1 MSRNSLNVLA
11 DKLAEKSGLSQI
23 ESELFIRK
31 MFDVCHQG
39 LDADKMVKMRWLGT
53 FKVTSVKDRESV
65 DVNTGERILIEGRDK
80 ISFTPDNILKEIVNK
95 PFAQFE
101 TVVVNEGVDFDS
113 IDKKYEDSLEDEEQ
127 EREQDV
133 IRPAVDVVEPLL
145 PENAFSTESTVSGV
159 IDFLDIPETPSL
171 DAPETPS
178 EDSNVVVIG
187 EETAEISEETAEI
200 SEEKE
205 SEVDTSVQESEKVME
220 ETMESCAETVESHA
234 ETVESHAETSNDL
247 PVSDSLEEPKEEV
260 VATVSDNI
268 RKDISDDEAG
278 SDDEV
283 DSDDEADSADESAS
297 DDESDSADESDS
309 DDESDSADESDSDD
323 EEEIRRRH
331 FIIPKYMVIVAS
343 ITLLLLIG
351 GFGWF
356 AFNYGQ
362 MAAQRD
368 HLATQLAQYKKG
380 KESGM
385 KLAKVQSQEQILQ
398 QKARQDSLRMAQAS
412 EAIKAAEKAD
422 SLKTIAAEKEMSEKK
437 QKSDHILLAENKKV
451 SEKVVAEKKM
461 AEQKKLDKAAEPAKV
476 TPGKYDSD
484 PRVRTGAYRIVGVD
498 QIVTVGD
505 HQTLT
510 TLSKRYLGPGME
522 CYIEALNGTSTIKS
536 GQKIKIPKLELKKK
550 KAK

>member
-1 MSRNSLNVLA
+1 MSKNSLNVLA
-11 DKLAEKSGLSQI
+11 EKLVEKSGLSQI

-39 LDADKMVKMRWLGT
+39 LAADKMVKMRWLGT

-65 DVNTGERILIEGRDK
+65 DVNTGERIIIEGRDK

-127 EREQDV
+127 EREQEV
-133 IRPAVDVVEPLL
+133 IKPAVDVVEPLL
-145 PENAFSTESTVSGV
+145 PENSFSTESTASGV
-159 IDFLDIPETPSL
+159 IDFLDIPETPS
-171 DAPETPS
+171 E
-178 EDSNVVVIG
+178 ESNVVVIG
-187 EETAEISEETAEI
+187 EETAEISEE
-200 SEEKE
+200 KE
-205 SEVDTSVQESEKVME
+205 SVLDTSVQESEKVME
-220 ETMESCAETVESHA
+220 ETMDSCAETVESHG
-234 ETVESHAETSNDL
+234 ETSNEL
-247 PVSDSLEEPKEEV
+247 PVSDSLEEPKEEF
-260 VATVSDNI
+260 AANVSDNS
-268 RKDISDDEAG
+268 RKDISDNEA
-278 SDDEV
+278 E
-283 DSDDEADSADESAS
+283 SDDEA
-297 DDESDSADESDS
+297 
-309 DDESDSADESDSDD
+309 
-323 EEEIRRRH
+323 EIRRRH

-368 HLATQLAQYKKG
+368 HLALQLAQYKEG
-380 KESGM
+380 KESVM
-385 KLAKVQSQEQILQ
+385 KFAKVKSQEQILQ

-412 EAIKAAEKAD
+412 EAVKAAEKAD
-422 SLKTIAAEKEMSEKK
+422 SLKTIAAEKAMSEKN
-437 QKSDHILLAENKKV
+437 QKSDHIQLADNKKV
-451 SEKVVAEKKM
+451 SEKVVADKKM
-461 AEQKKLDKAAEPAKV
+461 ADQKKLDKAAEHAKV
-476 TPGKYDSD
+476 TSGKYDSD

-498 QIVTVGD
+498 RIVTVGD
-505 HQTLT
+505 HQTLSS
-510 TLSKRYLGPGME
+510 LSKRYLGPGME
-522 CYIEALNGTSTIKS
+522 CYIEALNGNSTIKS

>member
-1 MSRNSLNVLA
+1 MSKNSLNVLA
-11 DKLAEKSGLSQI
+11 EKLVEKSGLSQI

-39 LDADKMVKMRWLGT
+39 LAADKMVKMRWLGT

-65 DVNTGERILIEGRDK
+65 DVNTGERIIIEGRDK

-127 EREQDV
+127 EREQEV
-133 IRPAVDVVEPLL
+133 IKPAVDVVEPLL
-145 PENAFSTESTVSGV
+145 PENSFSTESTASGV
-159 IDFLDIPETPSL
+159 IDFLDIPETPS
-171 DAPETPS
+171 E
-178 EDSNVVVIG
+178 ESNVVVIG
-187 EETAEISEETAEI
+187 EETAEISEE
-200 SEEKE
+200 KE
-205 SEVDTSVQESEKVME
+205 SVLDTSVQESEKVME
-220 ETMESCAETVESHA
+220 ETMDSCAETVESHG
-234 ETVESHAETSNDL
+234 ETSNEL
-247 PVSDSLEEPKEEV
+247 PVSDSLEEPKEEF
-260 VATVSDNI
+260 AANVSDNS
-268 RKDISDDEAG
+268 RKDISDNEA
-278 SDDEV
+278 E
-283 DSDDEADSADESAS
+283 SDDEA
-297 DDESDSADESDS
+297 
-309 DDESDSADESDSDD
+309 
-323 EEEIRRRH
+323 EIRRRH

-368 HLATQLAQYKKG
+368 HLALQLAQYKEG
-380 KESGM
+380 KESVM
-385 KLAKVQSQEQILQ
+385 KFAKVKSQEQILQ

-412 EAIKAAEKAD
+412 EAVKAAEKAD
-422 SLKTIAAEKEMSEKK
+422 SLKTIAAEKAMSEKN
-437 QKSDHILLAENKKV
+437 QKSDHIQLADNKKV
-451 SEKVVAEKKM
+451 SEKVVADKKM
-461 AEQKKLDKAAEPAKV
+461 ADQKKLDKAAEHAKV
-476 TPGKYDSD
+476 TSGKYDSD

-505 HQTLT
+505 HQTLSS
-510 TLSKRYLGPGME
+510 LSKRYLGPGME
-522 CYIEALNGTSTIKS
+522 CYIEALNGNSTIKS